1 MAQGRLMMIAIIVI
15 GPPPLLRPVCH
26 HHHCHHHR
34 PIITVTI
41 TVTIT
46 IIIIITIIMLTPSYL
61 LPAVPSRGKQKT
73 GICRRTTSPRWEQTI
88 VWEDLSMEEVNNAVL

>member
-1 MAQGRLMMIAIIVI
+1 MLTFKPIAHIPLIVK
-15 GPPPLLRPVCH
+15 H
-26 HHHCHHHR
+26 QKAKKQHMDNTSH
-34 PIITVTI
+34 IT
-41 TVTIT
+41 
-46 IIIIITIIMLTPSYL
+46 IITIIMLTPSYL